1 MVKLYLK
8 LIIEVIILPVQRS
21 GPVPP
26 FYEYVTN
33 KALIPHSGQSS
44 QVITNL
50 GVHEWVEIP
59 RYQRGISWEI
69 ENVEEFLISPSV
81 LLGNVILAQFPHS
94 GQFPNLQSTNYLI
107 LVDGLQRFSV
117 GTMILSILH
126 NKVFN
131 SAAPYY
137 SSDSHH
143 FTNLLAR
150 VFSLSP
156 VYLHNDHELLNH
168 PRNAIANQYRN
179 LREKV
184 ESYVEEKLRT
194 GQGSTLASSVQN
206 TFLNRQVAVD
216 IYFNFLGPIEIM
228 NTFLGINTVRV
239 DLGPVD
245 LLRAL
250 IIEKG
255 ASSGWSALDID
266 DVENDFTGIFT
277 NNDKP
282 DTSLL
287 PFVNV
292 ILRALS
298 INGNRVFPSWSGI
311 LQRSEVDDFLDFVQA
326 FKNPLHPNGYL
337 QEIKECGSVP
347 FAILMSYYYNL
358 VVHQGVARPSFLSGG
373 TNEDQELQALLITS
387 YRVLVDG
394 TIGRTRVFAERIM
407 DGTLNQTLSNIS
419 DLISRQFIGKTTNQ
433 QLDRQWL
440 ISSLS
445 KVDKNKAKRIF
456 NAMLLPIRGSLS
468 YSFSPLQF
476 GRASVNFHIDHLI
489 PQSLLGSAQGDE
501 GETLRN
507 FSPLPQ
513 SQNRQAKATHCSSK
527 LAPSGIYDN
536 YIRGG
541 THPVHPYCNWLLNS
555 YVTLP
560 TPSDLDRPELL
571 EPNRTPSIGTD
582 RIEYITDELL
592 VRM

>member
-1 MVKLYLK
+1 M
-8 LIIEVIILPVQRS
+8 PVQRS

-33 KALIPHSGQSS
+33 KALIPHSGNSNQA
-44 QVITNL
+44 ITNL

-69 ENVEEFLISPSV
+69 ENVEEFLNSPSV
-81 LLGNVILAQFPHS
+81 LLGNVILAQFPHT
-94 GQFPNLQSTNYLI
+94 GQFSNLQAANYLI

-117 GTMILSILH
+117 GTMILAILH
-126 NKVFN
+126 SKVFN
-131 SAAPYY
+131 TGAPFH
-137 SSDSHH
+137 STDSQY

-156 VYLHNDHELLNH
+156 VYLHNDNELLNH
-168 PRNAIANQYRN
+168 PRNAIANQYKS

-184 ESYVEEKLRT
+184 ENFIDEKLQR
-194 GQGSTLASSVQN
+194 GDGANLASIVQH

-216 IYFNFLGPIEIM
+216 IYFNFSGPIEIM

-250 IIEKG
+250 IVEKG
-255 ASSGWSALDID
+255 ASSGWSAIDID

-292 ILRALS
+292 ILRALR
-298 INGNRVFPSWSGI
+298 INGSRVFPSWNGM
-311 LQRSEVDDFLDFVQA
+311 LLRNEVDDFLDFVQA
-326 FKNPLHPNGYL
+326 FKNPVQPNGYL

-347 FAILMSYYYNL
+347 FAILISYYY
-358 VVHQGVARPSFLSGG
+358 VQSVHFGAQRPSFLTGG
-373 TNEDQELQALLITS
+373 TNEDADLLSLLKTS
-387 YRVLVDG
+387 YRVLIDG

-407 DGTLNQTLSNIS
+407 DGTLNLPLLGIS
-419 DLISRQFIGKTTNQ
+419 DLISRQFIGKTTTQ
-433 QLDRQWL
+433 QVDRQWL
-440 ISSLS
+440 LS
-445 KVDKNKAKRIF
+445 ALNKVDKNKSKRIF
-456 NAMLLPIRGSLS
+456 NAMLLPITGT
-468 YSFSPLQF
+468 SPIGYQPIIF
-476 GRASVNFHIDHLI
+476 GRAAINFHIDHLI
-489 PQSLLGSAQGDE
+489 PQSLLGNAQGDE

-513 SQNRQAKATHCSSK
+513 SQNREAKATHCSSK
-527 LAPSGIYDN
+527 LAPGGIYDN
-536 YIRGG
+536 YLSGG
-541 THPVHPYCNWLLNS
+541 SHPVHPYCNWLINS
-555 YVTLP
+555 YQRITS
-560 TPSDLDRPELL
+560 PSDFDRPELL
-571 EPNRTPSIGTD
+571 EPNRTPDIGTE
-582 RIEYITDELL
+582 RIEHIADELII
-592 VRM
+592 RI